1 MPYNISKVNNKY
13 ELKLKD
19 SNKVL
24 GKHTTKQSAKSQIMA
39 IEINKKKSG
48 RKDPELWEK
57 AKDMALEKFGKH
69 SARMIQYAGKLYR
82 DLGGEYEKTL
92 SPSQK
97 SLKKWTQEDWGR
109 DIEKGR
115 YLPKKVR
122 EELSPEDYL
131 RTSIAKM
138 KGKTQYVKQPQ
149 DIVEKI
155 KKIKG
160 GKTLLKKVLVKNNEP
175 SKVIDGY
182 RFFKSEKPKKKLK
195 VEIDGKWVHFGQHP
209 YEHFF
214 DKTGLLDKS
223 LNHGDDLRRKRYLQR
238 SMPIRDKEGNYTVND
253 KTSPNYWSV
262 RALWN

>member
-1 MPYNISKVNNKY
+1 MPYNISKVNNQF
-13 ELKLKD
+13 ELRLKD
-19 SNKVL
+19 TNQLL
-24 GKHTTKQSAKSQIMA
+24 GKHKTKQSAKSQIMA
-39 IEINKKKSG
+39 IEINKNKSG
-48 RKDPELWEK
+48 RKDPKLWEK

-69 SARMIQYAGKLYR
+69 SARMIQYAGKIYR

-97 SLKKWTQEDWGR
+97 SLKKWTKEEWGR
-109 DIEKGR
+109 DIPEGR

-138 KGKTQYVKQPQ
+138 KGKTQYVKQPE

-160 GKTLLKKVLVKNNEP
+160 GKKEP

-195 VEIDGKWVHFGQHP
+195 VEINGKWVHFGQLP

-214 DKTGLLDKS
+214 DKTGLLDKD

-238 SMPIRDKEGNYTVND
+238 SIPIRDKEGNYTVND
-253 KTSPNYWSV
+253 KNSPNYWAV
-262 RALWN
+262 RVLW

>member
-1 MPYNISKVNNKY
+1 MPYNISKVNNQF
-13 ELKLKD
+13 ELRLKD
-19 SNKVL
+19 TNQLL
-24 GKHTTKQSAKSQIMA
+24 GKHKTKQSAKRQIMA
-39 IEINKKKSG
+39 IEINKNKSG

-57 AKDMALEKFGKH
+57 AEKIAFEKFNNKH
-69 SARMIQYAGKLYR
+69 SARMRQYQGKIYR
-82 DLGGEYEKTL
+82 DLGGEYETTL

-97 SLKKWTQEDWGR
+97 SLQRWTTEKWDR
-109 DIEKGR
+109 DLPEGR

-131 RTSIAKM
+131 RTSIVKM
-138 KGKTQYVKQPQ
+138 MGKTQYVKQPQ

-155 KKIKG
+155 RKIKG
-160 GKTLLKKVLVKNNEP
+160 GKEP

-195 VEIDGKWVHFGQHP
+195 VEINGKWVHFGQLP

-238 SMPIRDKEGNYTVND
+238 SIPIRDKEGNYTVND
-253 KTSPNYWSV
+253 KNSPNYWAV
-262 RALWN
+262 RVLW

>member
-1 MPYNISKVNNKY
+1 MPYNISNVNNQF
-13 ELKLKD
+13 ELRLKD
-19 SNKVL
+19 TNQLL
-24 GKHTTKQSAKSQIMA
+24 GKHKTKQSAKSQIMA
-39 IEINKKKSG
+39 IEINKNKSG

-69 SARMIQYAGKLYR
+69 SARMIQYAGKIYR
-82 DLGGEYEKTL
+82 SLGGEYEKTL

-97 SLKKWTQEDWGR
+97 SLQRWTKEKWDR
-109 DIEKGR
+109 DLPSGR

-138 KGKTQYVKQPQ
+138 KGKTQYVKQPE

-160 GKTLLKKVLVKNNEP
+160 GNKEP

-182 RFFKSEKPKKKLK
+182 TFFKSEKPKKKLK
-195 VEIDGKWVHFGQHP
+195 VEINGKFIHFGQLP

-214 DKTGLLDKS
+214 DKTGLLDKA

-238 SMPIRDKEGNYTVND
+238 SIPIRDKEGNYTVND
-253 KTSPNYWSV
+253 KNSPNYWAV
-262 RALWN
+262 RVLW